1 MTATAAGHERS
12 ERAARHAALGDPV
25 RLAIV
30 DELSA
35 SDRAPVELR
44 RRLGLESNL
53 LAHHLDVLE
62 RVGLI
67 ERSRSSGDGRRR
79 YVHLR
84 WSALDGLTPAPTV
97 AVGPALFVCSANSAR
112 SPLAAALWRHR
123 TGLPALSAGTH
134 PADRYHPGA
143 VAAAGRVGLDLDDD
157 GPTSFRGADPRHVD
171 VGRALRGARLDA
183 GHGPSASA
191 DPGAPGDVGAER
203 MLVVTVCDQAHEALD
218 PDPSWLHWSVPD
230 PVPVGTP
237 AAFDAVVAE
246 LVERIDALAGA
257 DAVAAP

>member
-1 MTATAAGHERS
+1 MDVVDGAEGRT

-30 DELSA
+30 DELSS

-44 RRLGLESNL
+44 RLLGLESNL
-53 LAHHLDVLE
+53 LAHHLAVLE

-84 WSALDGLTPAPTV
+84 RSALDGLMPAPTV
-97 AVGPALFVCSANSAR
+97 PVGPALFVCSANSAR

-123 TGLPALSAGTH
+123 TGRPAVSAGTH
-134 PADRYHPGA
+134 PAARFHPGA
-143 VAAAGRVGLDLDDD
+143 LAAARRAGFDIGED
-157 GPTSFRGADPRHVD
+157 GPTALADLDGRHPGRAAGPHPARLGPGGDSSASPADP
-171 VGRALRGARLDA
+171 
-183 GHGPSASA
+183 
-191 DPGAPGDVGAER
+191 AER
-203 MLVVTVCDQAHEALD
+203 SLVVTVCDQAHEALD

-230 PVPVGTP
+230 PVPAGTA

-246 LVERIDALAGA
+246 LAQRIDALT
-257 DAVAAP
+257 AVAAR

>member
-1 MTATAAGHERS
+1 MTAATETR
-12 ERAARHAALGDPV
+12 EQRAARHAALGDPV
-25 RLAIV
+25 RLALV
-30 DELSA
+30 DELSS

-84 WSALDGLTPAPTV
+84 RQAFHGLTPMPAAP
-97 AVGPALFVCSANSAR
+97 VGPALFVCTANSAR

-123 TGLPALSAGTH
+123 TGWPAASAGTH
-134 PADRYHPGA
+134 PAERFHPGA
-143 VAAAGRVGLDLDDD
+143 LAAARRAGLDIGED
-157 GPTSFRGADPRHVD
+157 GPTSLED
-171 VGRALRGARLDA
+171 VSSPPAI
-183 GHGPSASA
+183 
-191 DPGAPGDVGAER
+191 
-203 MLVVTVCDQAHEALD
+203 VVTVCDQAHEELD

-230 PVPVGTP
+230 PVAVGT
-237 AAFDAVVAE
+237 AASFDAAAAE
-246 LVERIDALAGA
+246 LVQRIDALTAP
-257 DAVAAP
+257 AAP